1 VLGYS
6 RVPYAAALDGFFFKP
21 FAKLHP
27 KGHFPHISLLT
38 VGGLSVLA
46 AMWSLEAVISALMT
60 ARILVQFI
68 GQIVALAWIR
78 KFRSDIKRPYKM
90 WLYPL
95 PSLIAFTGW
104 TYIFV
109 TSGWQFILY
118 GLLTL
123 LAGVAA
129 FGVWQRVS
137 R

>member
-1 VLGYS
+1 
-6 RVPYAAALDGFFFKP
+6 
-21 FAKLHP
+21 
-27 KGHFPHISLLT
+27 
-38 VGGLSVLA
+38 
-46 AMWSLEAVISALMT
+46 MT